1 MIKAKTVANLT
12 KKVMM
17 ITMITRSKVERDAQ
31 RTTTLAE
38 ISSVSTVTKLTCPI
52 PHFTLIWS
60 KSIPRVLME
69 NWETRQ
75 LVVEEEVDQERTH
88 IRDKTLELKISSRPL
103 KEMEVQWTHY
113 AASRKSTISY
123 SRCRTQIPPSL
134 LPLLDH
140 SNKACMTILST
151 STSSSS
157 HQWLMKTAISSSKP
171 KFQVHWNRQ
180 YFQTTLKN
188 NLSKIKF
195 HQWWM
200 KTKMVMYLKKT
211 PQQTI

>member
-60 KSIPRVLME
+60 KSIPMVLME

-134 LPLLDH
+134 LPLLDQPQLERDWRVPKMM
-140 SNKACMTILST
+140 SLSCSIVKMHRVWT
-151 STSSSS
+151 EYICT
-157 HQWLMKTAISSSKP
+157 
-171 KFQVHWNRQ
+171 NR
-180 YFQTTLKN
+180 F
-188 NLSKIKF
+188 
-195 HQWWM
+195 
-200 KTKMVMYLKKT
+200 T
-211 PQQTI
+211 PIIYTMGTCCF